1 MSCDGEEQNFDH
13 GVKVFSDEYLDEL
26 DTDNDIEEINQV
38 RTQPCQMNL
47 IQLERE
53 VCNVDNRADDNQ
65 H

>member
-13 GVKVFSDEYLDEL
+13 GVKVFSDEDLDEL

-47 IQLERE
+47 IQLNRKIR
-53 VCNVDNRADDNQ
+53 NVNSCSDDNK